1 MMMFISGNLILWR
14 EVYMLVLC
22 LSLIDDE
29 YDRMNFERIYTKY
42 ADDVFKRICKLLKNK
57 QDAEDVMQET
67 WLTVAENI
75 EFYRAKEEGSIRA
88 YILRIAKNQ
97 SITLYHTRKKEA
109 ERRCDMDSVDL
120 TDSYD
125 YETILF
131 NVCDKVDVSIISEC
145 IDSLD
150 EIYSD
155 VLNYFYLHD
164 HTVKEISKILKL
176 KEVTVRARLTRG
188 RIKLLQMLEGRNLND
203 R

>member
-1 MMMFISGNLILWR
+1 
-14 EVYMLVLC
+14 MLVLC

-29 YDRMNFERIYTKY
+29 YDRINFERIYTQY
-42 ADDVFKRICKLLKNK
+42 ADDVFKRISKLLNNM

-67 WLTVAENI
+67 WLAVAENI
-75 EFYRAKEEGSIRA
+75 EFYRTKDESSIKA
-88 YILRIAKNQ
+88 YILRIAKNR
-97 SITLYHTRKKEA
+97 SITLYHTRKKE
-109 ERRCDMDSVDL
+109 EKLRCDIDSADW
-120 TDSYD
+120 TDNYD

-131 NVCDKVDVSIISEC
+131 NVCDKVDVSIISKC

-176 KEVTVRARLTRG
+176 KEVTVRARLARG
-188 RIKLLQMLEGRNLND
+188 RIKLLQMLEGRDLND

>member
-1 MMMFISGNLILWR
+1 MMFISGNLILWR

-88 YILRIAKNQ
+88 YMLSTDTPSN
-97 SITLYHTRKKEA
+97 
-109 ERRCDMDSVDL
+109 CDMPYICS
-120 TDSYD
+120 
-125 YETILF
+125 
-131 NVCDKVDVSIISEC
+131 
-145 IDSLD
+145 
-150 EIYSD
+150 
-155 VLNYFYLHD
+155 
-164 HTVKEISKILKL
+164 
-176 KEVTVRARLTRG
+176 RLGER
-188 RIKLLQMLEGRNLND
+188 LPSCQ
-203 R
+203 

>member
-1 MMMFISGNLILWR
+1 
-14 EVYMLVLC
+14 MLVLC

-29 YDRMNFERIYTKY
+29 YDRTNFERIYTKY

-75 EFYRAKEEGSIRA
+75 EFYRAKEENSIRA

-176 KEVTVRARLTRG
+176 KEVTVRARLIRG

>member
-1 MMMFISGNLILWR
+1 MLWR
-14 EVYMLVLC
+14 KVYMLVLC

-42 ADDVFKRICKLLKNK
+42 ADDVFKRICKLVKNK

-67 WLTVAENI
+67 WLTIAENI
-75 EFYRAKEEGSIRA
+75 EFYRAKEDDSIRA
-88 YILRIAKNQ
+88 YILRIARNQ
-97 SITLYHTRKKEA
+97 SITLYHAKQKE
-109 ERRCDMDSVDL
+109 EQLRCDIDSVDL

-125 YETILF
+125 YENILF
-131 NVCDKVDVSIISEC
+131 NVCDKIDVSTISKC
-145 IDSLD
+145 IDCLD

-155 VLNYFYLHD
+155 VLNYFYLHN

-188 RIKLLQMLEGRNLND
+188 RIKLLQILEGRNLND